1 MIARVGMAL
10 LALAMSASATCGSAA
25 GFDVTTELDAPDSE
39 PGDGICATG
48 EGACSLR
55 AAVQEAN
62 ALPGH
67 DVIVLPAGLFAFT
80 VEGRD
85 EDSAA
90 SGDLDILDTLT
101 LAGTG
106 AQATIVDGNGIDTV
120 VQIHAG
126 AGMVRIE
133 GIGLVRG
140 DYRLP
145 PACNVIDCPG
155 AGGLIVGDG
164 VEVTLRDVDLRE
176 NVSVGLATALL
187 NRGCLNGDR
196 LRVIGNRNAESGF
209 SQATILTDPH
219 ADDLRACLSLDHS
232 EIAANGVAGDGM
244 VVGAI
249 YADDSD
255 IVLKRS
261 LVRDNV
267 GQWDGAFLFNMR
279 NEVLIENTTIVGNI
293 GGSGLM
299 LNDGGS
305 TVHFRHCTITGN
317 TGASTGG
324 IHDVHGGFGLVTLS
338 NTLLTGNHLTN
349 GEPNDCRRG
358 LVSLGGLVTGA
369 PVIPT
374 LPSGPDQ
381 PCWVQPGPA
390 DQTDTFLDLGEL
402 ADHGGATY
410 SLLPTGSAIDAG
422 VADQCTALD
431 QRDFIRP
438 AGKGCDIGAV
448 ELDALD
454 DRLFDDGF
462 DG

>member
-1 MIARVGMAL
+1 MIARFCMTL
-10 LALAMSASATCGSAA
+10 LALSLSASSGFAA
-25 GFDVTTELDAPDSE
+25 DFGVTTQLDAPDSE
-39 PGDGICATG
+39 PGDGVCATG

-67 DVIVLPAGLFAFT
+67 DVIVLPAGLFALT

-85 EDSAA
+85 EDASA
-90 SGDLDILDTLT
+90 SGDLDVLDTLT
-101 LAGTG
+101 LTG
-106 AQATIVDGNGIDTV
+106 MAAQTTLVDGNGIDTV
-120 VQIHAG
+120 LQIHPG
-126 AGMVRIE
+126 AGTVRIE

-145 PACNVIDCPG
+145 PACNVVDCPG
-155 AGGLIVGDG
+155 AGGLIVGAG
-164 VEVTLRDVDLRE
+164 VEVTVRDVDLRE
-176 NVSVGLATALL
+176 NVSVGFASALL
-187 NRGCLNGDR
+187 NRGCLHGDR
-196 LRVIGNRNAESGF
+196 LRVIGNRNADSGF
-209 SQATILTDPH
+209 SLAPILTDPN
-219 ADDLRACLSLDHS
+219 ADDLRACLRLDHS
-232 EIAANGVAGDGM
+232 EIAANGVAGDEM

-267 GQWDGAFLFNMR
+267 GQWDGAFLFNTD
-279 NEVLIENTTIVGNI
+279 NEVLIENTTIIDNT

-305 TVHFRHCTITGN
+305 TVHIRHCTITGN
-317 TGASTGG
+317 TGGITGG
-324 IHDVHGGFGLVTLS
+324 IHDVHSGFGLVTLS
-338 NTLLTGNHLTN
+338 NTLLTGNRLTT
-349 GEPNDCRRG
+349 GEPSDCRRG
-358 LVSLGGLVTGA
+358 LISMGGLVTGA

-374 LPSGPDQ
+374 MPSGPDQ

-390 DQTDTFLDLGEL
+390 DQTDTFLDLGEP
-402 ADHGGATY
+402 ADHGGATH
-410 SLLPTGSAIDAG
+410 SLLPAGSAIDAG
-422 VADQCTALD
+422 IADQCAALD
-431 QRDFIRP
+431 QRDFVRP

-448 ELDALD
+448 ELDALN